1 MSQATPSL
9 QSNLKQWLR
18 ASAPSLFQIKQ
29 RLSSRR
35 WPKKSI
41 VIYTEKYRPMLPAEI
56 WQQGPVVP
64 KHRWLF

>member
-29 RLSSRR
+29 RLSARR

-41 VIYTEKYRPMLPAEI
+41 VIYTEKYRPPRIHVQVIFCRSFKQIFE
-56 WQQGPVVP
+56 
-64 KHRWLF
+64 